1 MTTFVLSPT
10 SAFTAA
16 SPYRSPRV
24 MLEQDLLAAYTQR
37 DNGTLRHL
45 ELAPLGSPRRD
56 TAEWVS
62 EQVGDGMAV
71 KAIAREMHV
80 SVATV
85 RRYLLSL
92 ELTEQIEADEWEDLG
107 FDAEGEPVW
116 VAMPVTEE
124 DLHDEECTCAAEVLG
139 NNWHTQGC
147 ALAPSAVL
155 GDHCEPE
162 GTTAEE
168 LEGALAASVSAVTY
182 TLAGPGGHAM
192 NNPH

>member
-10 SAFTAA
+10 PQLTAA

-24 MLEQDLLAAYTQR
+24 MLEQGLLAAYTQR

-45 ELAPLGSPRRD
+45 ELAPLGSTRRD

-62 EQVGDGMAV
+62 EQMVDGLAV

-107 FDAEGEPVW
+107 FDATGEPVW
-116 VAMPVTEE
+116 VTGVVTEE
-124 DLHDEECTCAAEVLG
+124 DASDECTCAADALG
-139 NNWHTQGC
+139 NNWHTPGC
-147 ALAPSAVL
+147 ALAGPVL

-162 GTTAEE
+162 GTTGDE
-168 LEGALAASVSAVTY
+168 LEGALTASVTY